1 MKILT
6 VIYSLGKGGTERSAI
21 NFAIGYSNLNHDSRI
36 LITKELGIRKSV
48 LDANKIKIYQLKS
61 ISDQEEIKSWIPDIV
76 HFHSHGLKQFE
87 FDKISK
93 LTSNA
98 KLVETNAFT
107 TPTPWIKKID
117 LHLQLT
123 EWCYWRFMRKTK
135 NKYKDKTEIIA
146 NPILC
151 NDFYRAN
158 KKDISKFKKKYG
170 IDKSAFILGR
180 VGQSIDSKWS
190 PSLIKIFDKLCLQ
203 NDNLTLLLV
212 NPSSEV
218 KKAVELSKSKNNIII
233 IPIIKD
239 INQMRICYSVIN
251 IFLHISKIGESFG
264 YVIAESLLCETPVV
278 TLNTPWADNSQSE
291 LVGNRKGGFTIFQKR
306 NFIKAVQM
314 LINDEKLRLS
324 FGIRGRERIRSKYDH
339 IFLSRIVIDKLINS
353 VNFYK
358 KKKVNSPYILSA
370 DVFDKVDFLSK
381 LLLVNEFGFY
391 FLKLTSGFD
400 SPLSFILFSSN
411 NLWNKVKRKISAN
424 LQKILIN

>member
-36 LITKELGIRKSV
+36 LVTKKFGIRKSV
-48 LDANKIKIYQLKS
+48 LEANKIKIYQLKS
-61 ISDQEEIKSWIPDIV
+61 ISDQEEIKDWIPDIV
-76 HFHSHGLKQFE
+76 HFHSHGMDQFD
-87 FDKISK
+87 FDKISE
-93 LTSNA
+93 LTSKA
-98 KLVETNAFT
+98 KFIETNAFT

-135 NKYKDKTEIIA
+135 NKYKDKTGIIA

-151 NDFYRAN
+151 NDFYKAN

-170 IDKSAFILGR
+170 IEECAFILGR
-180 VGQSIDSKWS
+180 VGQAIDSKWS
-190 PSLIKIFDKLCLQ
+190 PLLIKIFDKLCMQ

-218 KKAVELSKSKNNIII
+218 KKAVEISKFKKNIKI

-239 INQMRICYSVIN
+239 INQMRICYSVMN
-251 IFLHISKIGESFG
+251 IFLHISRIGESFG

-278 TLNTPWADNSQSE
+278 TLHTPWADNSQSE
-291 LVGNRKGGFTIFQKR
+291 LVGNRKGGFTVFQKK

-314 LINDEKLRLS
+314 LINNEKLRLS
-324 FGIRGRERIRSKYDH
+324 FGIRGRERIKSKYDH
-339 IFLSRIVIDKLINS
+339 IFLSQIVIDKLINS
-353 VNFYK
+353 VDFYK
-358 KKKVNSPYILSA
+358 QKKVNSPYLLCS

-381 LLLVNEFGFY
+381 LLLVNRFGFY
-391 FLKLTSGFD
+391 FLKLTSGYA
-400 SPLSFILFSSN
+400 SPLSFILFSSK
-411 NLWNKVKRKISAN
+411 NLLNKVKRKISLN
-424 LQKILIN
+424 LQKDL